1 MKWDYK
7 YKPKLLFKIVYVCLF
22 GMGFL
27 LMCWWWISS
36 ISGNFVVFNAEFQ
49 SHASNFS
56 ISLMLYVALG
66 YFWTIIGVKFKY
78 IAYLGVF
85 VIIANWVCETLMTFY
100 NTLDIIDAIYGSVGV
115 VISFI
120 FLAVMNK
127 YGLEVETKI

>member
-1 MKWDYK
+1 MKRSYK
-7 YKPKLLFKIVYVCLF
+7 YKPKLLFTIVYVCLF
-22 GMGFL
+22 SIGFL
-27 LMCWWWISS
+27 LMGGWWISS

-49 SHASNFS
+49 SHVSNFS

-66 YFWTIIGVKFKY
+66 YYWTKTGVKFKY

-85 VIIANWVCETLMTFY
+85 VIIANWICETLMTFY
-100 NTLDIIDAIYGSVGV
+100 NTLDIIDAIYGSVGA

-127 YGLEVETKI
+127 YGLEAETKI